1 MTTLQNLTDTRQATP
16 GQAEPAITRATVT
29 TAQVMNLP
37 LDQVLTGLGIRVID
51 SSITDANFYGGVHI
65 GNGQT
70 TILTSPGR
78 DQFVT
83 DCMIRYLIAE
93 SLGLDVTP
101 LPKPFEV
108 EFTDFTGKAR
118 EAASQVVRP

>member
-1 MTTLQNLTDTRQATP
+1 MIISDATDSRQSNP

-29 TAQVMNLP
+29 TGQIMNLP
-37 LDQVLTGLGIRVID
+37 LGQVLTGLGIRVIE

-65 GNGQT
+65 GNGRT

-78 DQFVT
+78 DKFVT
-83 DCMIRYLIAE
+83 DCMIRYLVAE
-93 SLGLDVTP
+93 SLGLDVTL

-108 EFTDFTGKAR
+108 EFTDFTDRIAEKVAR
-118 EAASQVVRP
+118 A

>member
-29 TAQVMNLP
+29 TAQIMHLP
-37 LDQVLTGLGIRVID
+37 LDQVLTGLGIQVIE
-51 SSITDANFYGGVHI
+51 SSITDANFYGFVHI

-108 EFTDFTGKAR
+108 EFTDFTDRVQKMAAR
-118 EAASQVVRP
+118 P

>member
-1 MTTLQNLTDTRQATP
+1 MIISDATDSRQSNP

-29 TAQVMNLP
+29 TGQIMNRP
-37 LDQVLTGLGIRVID
+37 LDQVLTALGIRVIE
-51 SSITDANFYGGVHI
+51 SSITDANFYGCVHI
-65 GNGQT
+65 GNGRT

-78 DQFVT
+78 DKFVT

-118 EAASQVVRP
+118 EVASQAVRP